1 MKKTINFY
9 DFERAFHDYGRAD
22 NFSYEAK
29 KAIFDYLESLE
40 EDTGEEIE
48 LDVIEICCDFNES
61 TLQEINNDY
70 YKEFVTLEEAAKW
83 MARETSVVDT
93 LDDTIVYQSF

>member
-1 MKKTINFY
+1 MKQTINFY
-9 DFERAFHDYGRAD
+9 GFERAFQNCGRAD

-48 LDVIEICCDFNES
+48 LDVIAICCDFNES

-70 YKEFVTLEEAAKW
+70 YKEFGTLEEAAEW
-83 MARETSVVDT
+83 LEQETTVVAT
-93 LDDTIVYQSF
+93 LDDTIVYHSF

>member
-1 MKKTINFY
+1 MKQTINFY
-9 DFERAFHDYGRAD
+9 DFERAFHNCGRAD

-48 LDVIEICCDFNES
+48 LDVIAICCDFNES

-70 YKEFVTLEEAAKW
+70 YKEFVTLEEAAEW
-83 MARETSVVDT
+83 MERETSVVDT
-93 LDDTIVYQSF
+93 LDDTIVYRSF